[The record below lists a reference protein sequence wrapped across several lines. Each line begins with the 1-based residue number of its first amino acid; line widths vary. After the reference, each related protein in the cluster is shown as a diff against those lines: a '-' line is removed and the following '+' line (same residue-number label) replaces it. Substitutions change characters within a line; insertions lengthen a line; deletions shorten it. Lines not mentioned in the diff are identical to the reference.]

1 MNFWNM
7 ITGRDMNRQW
17 KAFESRAKKLP
28 ADYQAAWREINGFLW
43 QRSDFSGRKITRI
56 LEGVLEL
63 FEEAGSQGRS
73 AQEVLG
79 GDIKGFCAA
88 LAGEEGVM
96 SFRDQWR
103 KQLNRSI
110 LRKLGR

>member
-1 MNFWNM
+1 MEFWDK
-7 ITGRDMNRQW
+7 ITGRDMNKQW

-28 ADYQAAWREINGFLW
+28 ADYQAAWQEINGFLW
-43 QRSDFSGRKITRI
+43 QRSDFTGRNIMHI

-63 FEEAGSQGRS
+63 FEEAGSEGRS

-79 GDIKGFCAA
+79 GDVKGFCAA
-88 LAGEEGVM
+88 LAGEEGAK
-96 SFRDQWR
+96 SFRDKWR
-103 KQLNRSI
+103 DQLNRSV